1 MIGLQVESKLVISI
15 LILVFTINLFNLCL
29 DNIINVKIVQLN

>member
-15 LILVFTINLFNLCL
+15 LILVFTIEKNKLEIRLICVL
-29 DNIINVKIVQLN
+29 IIQLM